1 MSIPLHNTVMGQ
13 RLIEGTLPDIAREL
27 KNLNAHLNRIAEA
40 FDKAPTPTAPPPQ
53 PEAEADVI
61 DALRAAKGELVG
73 LIEERYGDPDK
84 WPTVRKVRAVLDRL
98 TAEQNDSDDI
108 PDAAFLRHAR
118 RRQSQTKADRT
129 IARAMAD
136 LARNRLTEIANAN
149 PEEEGR
155 EL

>member
-27 KNLNAHLNRIAEA
+27 KNLNAHLNRIAKA

-53 PEAEADVI
+53 PEAAEADVI
-61 DALRAAKGELVG
+61 EALRAAKGELVG

-118 RRQSQTKADRT
+118 RRRTEVSDST

-136 LARNRLTEIANAN
+136 LARNRLTEVANAN